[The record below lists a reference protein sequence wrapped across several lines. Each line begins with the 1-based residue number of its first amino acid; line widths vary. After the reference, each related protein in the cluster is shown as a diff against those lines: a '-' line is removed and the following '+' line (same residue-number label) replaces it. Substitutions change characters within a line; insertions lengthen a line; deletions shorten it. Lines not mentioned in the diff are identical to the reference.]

1 MCVCVCVCVCIWLVY
16 LVIIFDIMF
25 IENGLER

>member
-1 MCVCVCVCVCIWLVY
+1 MCVCVCVCIWLVY

-25 IENGLER
+25 IENRLER